1 MITVFGSL
9 NVDLLFNLDRL
20 PAPGETVL
28 TREIVQLPGGKGA
41 NQANAAARAGART
54 RFVGAVGTDGL
65 GAPVLASLEA
75 AGCDV
80 SGVRTVPGATGTA
93 VVMVDRSG
101 ENQIVVGS
109 GANMSVTAAMLDGAA
124 LGPGDTLVCQMEIP
138 PEATAAGLAAARKA
152 GARTVLNLAPAR
164 ALQAAVLNDVDVL
177 VLNEGEAALLAG
189 TDAPPAQT
197 ARTLAAGHGLTCVIT
212 LGGDGALVVTPDGQ
226 GFRVGTLPVQAVDT
240 VGAGDAF
247 VGVLAA
253 GLDGGLSLPDALHRA
268 SVAAG
273 LTCTRPGAAAALP
286 DADEIAGRLSA
297 LARPVELGDR

>member
-9 NVDLLFNLDRL
+9 NLDLLFNLDRL

-28 TREIVQLPGGKGA
+28 TRKIVQLPGGKGA
-41 NQANAAARAGART
+41 NQASAAAKAGAPT
-54 RFVGAVGTDGL
+54 RFVGCVGEDGL
-65 GAPVLASLEA
+65 GASVLASLMA

-93 VVMVDRSG
+93 VVMVERSG

-109 GANMSVTAAMLDGAA
+109 GANLAVEAGMLDPAW
-124 LGPGDTLVCQMEIP
+124 LKPGDTLVCQMEIP
-138 PEATAAGLAAARKA
+138 LEAVVEGLAAARRT
-152 GARTVLNLAPAR
+152 GARTVLNLVPAR
-164 ALQAAVLNDVDVL
+164 MLPAEVLADVDVL

-189 TDAPPAQT
+189 TDAPPAGV
-197 ARTLAAGHGLTCVIT
+197 ARKLAGDHGLTCVVT
-212 LGGDGALVVTPDGQ
+212 LGGEGAIAVTRDGHGDRVGALA
-226 GFRVGTLPVQAVDT
+226 VQAVDT

-247 VGVLAA
+247 VGVLSAALDA
-253 GLDGGLSLPDALHRA
+253 GLALPAALHRA

-286 DADEIAGRLSA
+286 DAAEIEGRLSA
-297 LARPVELGDR
+297 LARPVDLGNG

>member
-20 PAPGETVL
+20 PSPGETVL
-28 TREIVQLPGGKGA
+28 TRKIVQLPGGKGA
-41 NQANAAARAGART
+41 NQATAAAKAGAPT
-54 RFVGAVGTDGL
+54 RLVGCVGEDGL

-75 AGCDV
+75 AGCEV

-93 VVMVDRSG
+93 VVMVERSG

-109 GANMSVTAAMLDGAA
+109 GANMAVEAGMLGGAA
-124 LGPGDTLVCQMEIP
+124 LGAGDTLVCQMEIP
-138 PEATAAGLAAARKA
+138 LEATVAGLAAARKA

-164 ALQAAVLNDVDVL
+164 TLPPEVLGDVDVL
-177 VLNEGEAALLAG
+177 ILNEGEAAVLAG
-189 TDAPPAQT
+189 TDAPPVET
-197 ARTLAAGHGLTCVIT
+197 ARKLAAGHDLTCVIT
-212 LGGDGALVVTPDGQ
+212 LGSEGAIAVTPDGR
-226 GFRVGTLPVQAVDT
+226 GYRVGTLAVEAVDT

-253 GLDGGLSLPDALHRA
+253 GLDAGLALPDALHRA

-286 DADEIAGRLSA
+286 DAAEIEGRLSA
-297 LARPVELGDR
+297 LARPVELGDG

>member
-9 NVDLLFNLDRL
+9 NVDLLFTLDRL

-41 NQANAAARAGART
+41 NQATAAAKAGAST
-54 RFVGAVGTDGL
+54 RFVGCVGEDGL
-65 GAPVLASLEA
+65 GAPVLASLRA

-80 SGVRTVPGATGTA
+80 SGVREVPGATGTA
-93 VVMVDRSG
+93 VVMVERSG

-109 GANMSVTAAMLDGAA
+109 GANMAADAAMLEAVK

-138 PEATAAGLAAARKA
+138 LEATVAGLAAARRA

-164 ALQAAVLNDVDVL
+164 PLPPDVLGDVDVL
-177 VLNEGEAALLAG
+177 ILNEGEATVLAG
-189 TDAPPAQT
+189 AEAPPLET
-197 ARTLAAGHGLTCVIT
+197 ARRLAAAHGLTCVVT
-212 LGGDGALVVTPDGQ
+212 LGGEGALTVMPDGR
-226 GFRVGTLPVQAVDT
+226 GYRVGTLPVRAVDT

-253 GLDGGLSLPDALHRA
+253 ALDAGRAMPEALHRA

-286 DADEIAGRLSA
+286 DAAEIEGRLSA
-297 LARPVELGDR
+297 LAGPVDLGDG

>member
-41 NQANAAARAGART
+41 NQATAAAKAGAPT
-54 RFVGAVGTDGL
+54 RFVGCVGEDGL
-65 GAPVLASLEA
+65 GAPVLASLTA

-80 SGVRTVPGATGTA
+80 SGVREVPGATGTA
-93 VVMVDRSG
+93 VVMVERSG

-109 GANMSVTAAMLDGAA
+109 GANMAVVASMLESVA

-138 PEATAAGLAAARKA
+138 PEATAAALAAARRA
-152 GARTVLNLAPAR
+152 GARTILNLAPAR
-164 ALQAAVLNDVDVL
+164 PLPPEVLADVDLLIV
-177 VLNEGEAALLAG
+177 NEGEAAVLAG
-189 TDAPPAQT
+189 SAAPPLET
-197 ARTLAAGHGLTCVIT
+197 ARGLAAAHELTCVVT
-212 LGGDGALVVTPDGQ
+212 LGGDGALAVTPDGR
-226 GFRVGTLPVQAVDT
+226 GCRVGTLAVQAVDT

-253 GLDGGLSLPDALHRA
+253 SLDVGMGLPNALHRA

-286 DADEIAGRLSA
+286 DAAEIDGRLSA
-297 LARPVELGDR
+297 LARPVDLGDG

>member
-9 NVDLLFNLDRL
+9 NLDLLFNLDRL

-41 NQANAAARAGART
+41 NQASAAAKAGAPT
-54 RFVGAVGTDGL
+54 RFVGCVGEDGL

-93 VVMVDRSG
+93 VVMVERSG

-109 GANMSVTAAMLDGAA
+109 GANLAVEAGMLDPAW
-124 LGPGDTLVCQMEIP
+124 LKPGGTLVCQMEIP
-138 PEATAAGLAAARKA
+138 LEAVVEGLATARRT

-164 ALQAAVLNDVDVL
+164 VLPAEVLADVDVL

-189 TDAPPAQT
+189 TDAPPAGM
-197 ARTLAAGHGLTCVIT
+197 ARKLAGDHGLTCVVT
-212 LGGDGALVVTPDGQ
+212 LGGEGAIAMTPDGR
-226 GFRVGTLPVQAVDT
+226 GYRVGALAVQAVDT

-247 VGVLAA
+247 VGVLSAALDA
-253 GLDGGLSLPDALHRA
+253 GLALPDALHRA

-286 DADEIAGRLSA
+286 DVVEIEGRLSA
-297 LARPVELGDR
+297 LARPVDLGDG